1 MFAVRLM
8 PRAVRLLLGFQH
20 RFNPLHFYCRLVE
33 RGLGAKGARAISMF
47 YELVIWSW
55 LSLLTVAGARLLR
68 RIK

>member
-20 RFNPLHFYCRLVE
+20 CLNPLHLYCRLVE
-33 RGLGAKGARAISMF
+33 RGLGAKAARSISKF

-55 LSLLTVAGARLLR
+55 LSLLTVAAVRLLR